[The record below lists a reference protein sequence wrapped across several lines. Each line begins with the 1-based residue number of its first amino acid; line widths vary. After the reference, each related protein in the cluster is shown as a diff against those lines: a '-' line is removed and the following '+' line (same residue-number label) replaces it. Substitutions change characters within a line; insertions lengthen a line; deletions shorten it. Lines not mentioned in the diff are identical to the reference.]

1 MGDIGLLMQH
11 IITTIE
17 QLYQQLKQVKRRL
30 PLDPNATNLGL
41 NKEIFENLYHCYQH
55 AGKIM
60 KTLQDVVKN
69 AVQIVTTGG
78 GMIQIIC
85 ILKCHIYKT
94 RVFPYLS
101 VFVLFITYHH
111 QQCKLLYLK

>member
-78 GMIQIIC
+78 GMIQIISA
-85 ILKCHIYKT
+85 ISTRQEFFHI
-94 RVFPYLS
+94 F
-101 VFVLFITYHH
+101 LFLF
-111 QQCKLLYLK
+111 CL